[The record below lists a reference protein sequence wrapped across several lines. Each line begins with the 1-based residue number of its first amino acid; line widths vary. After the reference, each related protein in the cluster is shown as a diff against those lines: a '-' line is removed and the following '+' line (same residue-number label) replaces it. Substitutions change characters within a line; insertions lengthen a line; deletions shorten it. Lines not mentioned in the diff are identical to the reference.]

1 MTTAHPRVLSALA
14 FFALFAASAAARAE
28 TGVPNPVQE
37 ITTPKAP
44 PSEDDADAGVDA
56 GAEQAPAVPPAEAEI
71 SKEPEEVGQMA
82 RDTAQ
87 NASEGAATE
96 PVPPAPK
103 VINAGASSPLFR
115 TQVIGDRPDPNL
127 FGSSAE
133 TITRDELEA
142 LPGGDTQPVTN
153 LVAME
158 PGVHQDSFGSNLH
171 VRGDDGAILYVLDG
185 IPMVSPAV
193 GTVGQLLNTI
203 PTRLIQNLQIYT
215 GGFPVEYSYSL
226 GGVVDIRTRRA
237 TDTPLADLQLTYGTY
252 DEVDVAAD
260 YSQKIGKLGVVASA
274 NFMTTDRGLD
284 TPDAIGI
291 LNDNRIGGNGFAK
304 LSYQLDS
311 HNSLE
316 VFGTYEEDRFEI
328 PIDPTMLPLSD
339 APPGAVRGNDAY
351 GDPPPQFV
359 PYNANPTDYER
370 TVFVAASYLHTG
382 DVASQLSLY
391 AREIYESFNCDPA
404 NALGA
409 TADPGSSCSDYVRD
423 DYHFGLLGKITW
435 SWLPGNSWKVG
446 FQIDE
451 SHNTLSLWDY
461 TRDDTSP
468 TGGIDPSLTLSGGD
482 DINTLTAGAYIE
494 DRIEFGKFTL
504 LPGARFDIQNT
515 TFGPNSTLGNLFLSG
530 PSGRLGAS
538 WAPANWVVVHAF
550 VGYLWEAPT
559 DFDAPVI
566 APLVNP
572 GGPAPYLNMKP
583 ATTVSSEIGVTFH
596 PVHRLALGIDGWNRI
611 MRDWLDHQN
620 IGNTPL
626 WAAFNWSQGTAW
638 GGDIFA
644 NGEIVRFWDRRFIL
658 DGFGNLSTEW
668 ADQLGI
674 DSNQFL
680 FNAATLAGSDVDSI
694 QDHVQF
700 WTANVGLMLHDADKT
715 NSLSVRMNYGSGFH
729 TGINNTLAVPEHTTF
744 DVSASHTFDVPT
756 KPQIVFDAFNLFNDI
771 YAYRLATGFFGN
783 SQYAPLQRFD
793 VRLIL
798 HFG

>member
-1 MTTAHPRVLSALA
+1 M
-14 FFALFAASAAARAE
+14 
-28 TGVPNPVQE
+28 
-37 ITTPKAP
+37 
-44 PSEDDADAGVDA
+44 
-56 GAEQAPAVPPAEAEI
+56 
-71 SKEPEEVGQMA
+71 
-82 RDTAQ
+82 
-87 NASEGAATE
+87 
-96 PVPPAPK
+96 
-103 VINAGASSPLFR
+103 
-115 TQVIGDRPDPNL
+115 GDRPDPNL

-153 LVAME
+153 LVAMQ

-171 VRGDDGAILYVLDG
+171 VRGNDGAVLYVLDG

-237 TDTPLADLQLTYGTY
+237 TDTPMADTQLTYGTY
-252 DEVDVAAD
+252 DEVDAAAD
-260 YSQKIGKLGVVASA
+260 YSQRFGKLGVVASA
-274 NFMTTDRGLD
+274 NFTTTDRGLD
-284 TPDAIGI
+284 TPDAIDV
-291 LNDNRIGGNGFAK
+291 LNDNRLGGNGFAK
-304 LSYQLDS
+304 LSYRLDS
-311 HNSLE
+311 RNTLE
-316 VFGTYEEDRFEI
+316 AFGTYEEDRFEI

-359 PYNANPTDYER
+359 PYDANPTDFER
-370 TVFVAASYLHTG
+370 TLFAAASYLHTG
-382 DVASQLSLY
+382 DDVSSQLSLY
-391 AREIYESFNCDPA
+391 AREIYEDFDCDPA
-404 NALGA
+404 HALGA
-409 TADPGSSCSDYVRD
+409 TADPGSFCSDFIRD
-423 DYHFGLLGKITW
+423 AYHFGLLGKITW
-435 SWLPGNSWKVG
+435 SWLRGNSWKAGIQV
-446 FQIDE
+446 DE
-451 SHNTLSLWDY
+451 SHSTLSLWDY
-461 TRDDTSP
+461 TRDDASP
-468 TGGIDPSLTLSGGD
+468 TGGIDPSLTISGGD
-482 DINTLTAGAYIE
+482 DIDTLTAGAYIE

-515 TFGPNSTLGNLFLSG
+515 SFGPSSNLGNLFLSG

-538 WAPANWVVVHAF
+538 WAPVDWVVAHAF

-572 GGPAPYLNMKP
+572 GGPAPYLDMKP
-583 ATTVSSEIGVTFH
+583 ATTVSSELGITFH
-596 PVHRLALGIDGWNRI
+596 PVHKLALGIDGWNRI

-626 WAAFNWSQGTAW
+626 WAAFNWAKGTAW
-638 GGDIFA
+638 GGDLFG
-644 NGEIVRFWDRRFIL
+644 NGEIVRFWDDRFIL

-680 FNAATLAGSDVDSI
+680 FDPGTLAGSSIDSI
-694 QDHVQF
+694 QDHIQF
-700 WTANVGLMLHDADKT
+700 WTANVGLMLHDVERW
-715 NSLSVRMNYGSGFH
+715 NSLSVRVNYGSGFH
-729 TGINNTLAVPEHTTF
+729 TGINNTLAVPEHTTV
-744 DVSASHTFDVPT
+744 DVSASHTFDMPT